1 MSRLRFRPRR
11 DVVCRE
17 AVELVADYLEDAMSQ
32 AQRRRLEAHL
42 AHCPDCPEYLA
53 QMRAI
58 VALAGRVTPDDLHG
72 VAARERA
79 GGKDEVS
86 TLECAVAESGAFG
99 KLGRFGEHVS
109 HVGIV
114 GE

>member
-1 MSRLRFRPRR
+1 MRSLRFRPRR

-58 VALAGRVTPDDLHG
+58 VALAGRVTPDDLTPRMREELIG
-72 VAARERA
+72 LYLRWRDDEAR
-79 GGKDEVS
+79 DP
-86 TLECAVAESGAFG
+86 L
-99 KLGRFGEHVS
+99 
-109 HVGIV
+109 
-114 GE
+114 